1 MTINSKAM
9 DELMISHNLHYVKE
23 IGIPML
29 DIDENL
35 NLKKKMSPYSNLTKK
50 N

>member
-35 NLKKKMSPYSNLTKK
+35 NLKKKKCLHTQI
-50 N
+50 